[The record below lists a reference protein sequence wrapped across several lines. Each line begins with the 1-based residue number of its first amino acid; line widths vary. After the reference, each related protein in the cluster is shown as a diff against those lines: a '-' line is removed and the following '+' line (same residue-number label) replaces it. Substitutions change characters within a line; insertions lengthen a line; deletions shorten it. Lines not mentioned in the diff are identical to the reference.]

1 MGWLIEFKK
10 KKKKAEDLC
19 LGKGH
24 EPRQRKRIWVAE
36 SNGLPVPSITKVI
49 HFPSWVTQLR
59 FLFQGEST

>member
-24 EPRQRKRIWVAE
+24 EPGQRKRIWVAE
-36 SNGLPVPSITKVI
+36 SNGLPVPSITRVN
-49 HFPSWVTQLR
+49 VC
-59 FLFQGEST
+59 